1 MDCTTCKEHL
11 LAYHYDELEPATR
24 DEVERALASCAECA
38 AALAE
43 MRDVASA
50 YAALPVPEPS
60 ARLRQNVLREA
71 RLAVAAPPQ
80 RSWWATGMSFAVPV
94 ALVIGGAWLAVEIA
108 TGGDQALP
116 TSSREVAEVA
126 PAPVSLARQEA
137 DQDDEGAAEEQAAR
151 ALVNDAPE
159 EPASSTASRNEAQ
172 RAPSPASDAPSPEP
186 AEPSPEPTVEA
197 AQPAQPAREPL
208 GLGTV
213 SGGSARTGGGSSA
226 GAIGGTMVGSRGAGA
241 SPEPPAAPPA
251 LAPAPRVA
259 TATGSTDREDERLDQ
274 APVDDLAV
282 AEPARQQAAV
292 VEERAAAELSDSE
305 AVTRRER
312 RRASPASAPAAAAA
326 PEAAQPAEAA
336 AAPAFGAAEGNDS
349 DAPAVQNATAALRDG
364 LAALDAGALDRARR
378 LFERVSEHPD
388 ATAAERGSAL
398 YHRGVVA
405 HRQGDH
411 ELARELLLAYT
422 RAYPSGPH
430 RTEADARLR
439 RLDAEEDAPA
449 ANEASPR

>member
-24 DEVERALASCAECA
+24 EEVERALASCAECA

-71 RLAVAAPPQ
+71 RRAVAAPPQ
-80 RSWWATGMSFAVPV
+80 RSWWAAWVSFAVPV

-137 DQDDEGAAEEQAAR
+137 DQDDDGAAEEQAAR

-172 RAPSPASDAPSPEP
+172 RAPSPASDARSPEP

-292 VEERAAAELSDSE
+292 VEELAEAELSDSE

-312 RRASPASAPAAAAA
+312 RRASPASAPAVATAPAAA
-326 PEAAQPAEAA
+326 EGA
-336 AAPAFGAAEGNDS
+336 AAPAFGAAERNDS
-349 DAPAVQNATAALRDG
+349 DAPTEQNAAAALRDG

-398 YHRGVVA
+398 YHRGVLA
-405 HRQGDH
+405 HRQGDN
-411 ELARELLLAYT
+411 ERAGELLLAYT

-430 RTEADARLR
+430 RTEADALLR
-439 RLDAEEDAPA
+439 RLDAEQDAPA
-449 ANEASPR
+449 SNEASPR

>member
-24 DEVERALASCAECA
+24 EEVERALASCPECA

-43 MRDVASA
+43 MRDVANA

-80 RSWWATGMSFAVPV
+80 PSWWAAWVSFAVPV

-108 TGGDQALP
+108 TGGEPALP
-116 TSSREVAEVA
+116 SASRELAEVA
-126 PAPVSLARQEA
+126 PAPVSVAQQDRGSA
-137 DQDDEGAAEEQAAR
+137 DDGTVDEQAAR

-159 EPASSTASRNEAQ
+159 EPTAARPSGDEAQ
-172 RAPSPASDAPSPEP
+172 PAPSPSLAAPSLAP
-186 AEPSPEPTVEA
+186 AEPSPEPAEQEAEA
-197 AQPAQPAREPL
+197 APPARGPL
-208 GLGTV
+208 DLGSV
-213 SGGSARTGGGSSA
+213 SGGAARTGGGGSA

-241 SPEPPAAPPA
+241 SPEPPASPPA
-251 LAPAPRVA
+251 PAPAPRVA
-259 TATGSTDREDERLDQ
+259 TATGSTGEQQDERRGQ

-282 AEPARQQAAV
+282 AETARQRAAV
-292 VEERAAAELSDSE
+292 VEELAEAELSDSE

-312 RRASPASAPAAAAA
+312 RRASPASAPAVATAPAAA
-326 PEAAQPAEAA
+326 EGA
-336 AAPAFGAAEGNDS
+336 AAPAFGAAERNDS
-349 DAPAVQNATAALRDG
+349 DAPTEQNAAAALRDG

-398 YHRGVVA
+398 YHRGVLA
-405 HRQGDH
+405 HRQGDN
-411 ELARELLLAYT
+411 ERAGELLLAYT
-422 RAYPSGPH
+422 RAYPSGTH
-430 RTEADARLR
+430 RTEADALLR
-439 RLDAEEDAPA
+439 RLDAEQDAPA
-449 ANEASPR
+449 SNEASPR